1 MKLLRFLEI
10 KPIQGETGQQFI
22 IIPRY
27 VITESICS
35 FVRVGIPSRSG
46 LTDAHNNPVMAEG
59 TCLYTSG
66 GQILVENTIQEV
78 ETMLTG
84 EPAKVTLEDIETEDT
99 KETKTIK
106 LPGV

>member
-59 TCLYTSG
+59 TCLYTSA

-99 KETKTIK
+99 KEIKTIK